1 MLTTWQKVY
10 LTSKSLKT
18 KTVFYLKEAATRRER
33 TRREQKN
40 RSRSSRRR
48 ERVVESCDRVLLSVE
63 REQEDATKHS
73 PLTRVENK
81 NGCHQSLPLSFAL
94 KYIH

>member
-1 MLTTWQKVY
+1 MLPTWQKVY

-40 RSRSSRRR
+40 RSRSSRRG
-48 ERVVESCDRVLLSVE
+48 EKVVETCDHVLLSVE
-63 REQEDATKHS
+63 REQEDATKYLLATS
-73 PLTRVENK
+73 
-81 NGCHQSLPLSFAL
+81 LSF
-94 KYIH
+94 K